1 MSTAAGHAE
10 VSPFSVTAGD
20 AGSHLLDVGAEK
32 PSRAPAE
39 VASGTALVLAAQAL
53 SLST

>member
-1 MSTAAGHAE
+1 MLKSAHFQSQLGN
-10 VSPFSVTAGD
+10 D
-20 AGSHLLDVGAEK
+20 HLLDVGAEK

-53 SLST
+53 SLSLRFSEIILG